1 MDTLSIEKQ
10 ENIKRMSTE
19 RLIAYL
25 IRAGSDEETVLTMDR
40 SQLLEAWA
48 ELVAA
53 GRDKPLQ
60 SSVLAEDV
68 TTGYAKHCEIRYRSS
83 EANV

>member
-25 IRAGSDEETVLTMDR
+25 IRAGSDEETILAMDR

-48 ELVAA
+48 DIVAA
-53 GRDKPLQ
+53 EKDRPQ
-60 SSVLAEDV
+60 QPSVIAEDI
-68 TTGYAKHCEIRYRSS
+68 TTG
-83 EANV
+83 